1 MDEAPE
7 VSKANISLLLVVYLV
22 VDTLKPSTKGS
33 VIKFDGTSEGAEE
46 LFLSIFIDFLSLPV
60 CVASSDI

>member
-46 LFLSIFIDFLSLPV
+46 LFLSIFIDFHSLPV
-60 CVASSDI
+60 CVASTDI